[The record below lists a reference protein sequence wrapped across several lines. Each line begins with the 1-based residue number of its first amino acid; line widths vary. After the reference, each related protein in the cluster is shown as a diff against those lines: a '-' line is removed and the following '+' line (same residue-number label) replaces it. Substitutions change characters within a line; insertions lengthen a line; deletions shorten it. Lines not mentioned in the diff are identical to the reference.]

1 MPQKTPT
8 AVDLFAAPNETQQ
21 EIIEFIDDALER
33 GVGGDEIE
41 DTIADK
47 YRVEEVA
54 GFAMLYLRWQYSQ
67 IDIGGTITN
76 GPGDE
81 QKPQERDGDGGEEF
95 QNHDNCSY
103 EIFCEADNEDK
114 KHDVMDETD
123 CIRMRFRQFL
133 HIDIILHEEGLGI
146 EQGHIDIEDSLRVDA
161 ATLRGKGSF
170 SYEFDSM
177 EIAQIRA
184 DGLLH
189 VPAFM
194 PDVLLGDD
202 YVMKND
208 EEDTLVL
215 SVFRKGK
222 FVASKHIKILGPW
235 PLELTASDAQTVI
248 SRGASPRDFLTVIRS
263 FAGWGNFKKRMEEA
277 TVCRRIEKER
287 EKAGLSPNGIVL
299 HSLII
304 GHSGTGKTTA
314 ACMMA
319 ALWRSLGLLDG
330 PKILSTNVSKLSA
343 SNLNGEYENTVSTVE
358 NAQGGAVVFE
368 DAHELYHTEVKNYD
382 AEERI
387 VRALTD
393 ALDNPKFK
401 KWMLV
406 LTGEQE
412 GIEALM
418 AANPSLAKH
427 FTKPIYMED
436 FTTEELCS
444 IAESICS
451 SRGFVLPEESLR
463 KLKSAISHGHIHQK
477 SGTRNVRFVEKMF
490 DEQIVPAMYRRLGN
504 IPEKDAPV
512 LQTIMPEDIPSVS
525 ADMGEAAIAELDSLI
540 GLEKIKTR
548 VKDFLYAV
556 RLAGRRMEMGLPA
569 TMPRLNMVF
578 LGNPGTG
585 KTTVAEIIGRVFSSW
600 GILSEGRVIRTE
612 KSQMVG
618 QYIGETEFKMN
629 NLLAR
634 ANGNILFIDE
644 AYQLVEGGERDYGR
658 IVMNSLLTE
667 LGKDNPNFVVI
678 LAGYTAPM
686 KKLIESNAGIGS
698 RFPNVISF
706 EDYTADELME
716 IGKNMIQRQGF
727 TLTEGAAAKM
737 RAIIEEE
744 SEKPSPRFGNGRFV
758 SNLLRNEILAA
769 LGTRTASLANPT
781 AEQLST
787 ILPED
792 VVIDKAHRDIV
803 FDNEAIDAA
812 LMRLDAIVGM
822 ENVKTAIHNFV
833 HSARYLHSIGEPY
846 VGKGL
851 LSWRF
856 IGHSGTGKSTIAEI
870 MAAILR
876 GMRLISNSNIT
887 EIKGERIFNASEAD
901 CDSVLAEAVKR
912 SCNGLIFIDIDNP
925 QFNGTNPVYGRGIE
939 QVRLK
944 IQELTVES
952 GGECALVLAELD
964 APNKSMAEQLSDAG
978 IHEFD
983 HTLIFKDFTPDEL
996 YGILCSCLSRHGV
1009 TFSPATEK
1017 HMRGYLN
1024 SLPSS
1029 AKASARTMKLM
1040 SRTIYQQVI
1049 LRESGLA
1056 RPPKTHQVQLQ
1067 DVATFRWNPKKGRI
1081 GF

>member
-1 MPQKTPT
+1 MTHFKNFFRYICVQRVQAQHTRNKHNTLKQAMPPKTPT
-8 AVDLFAAPNETQQ
+8 AADQFSAPNE
-21 EIIEFIDDALER
+21 
-33 GVGGDEIE
+33 
-41 DTIADK
+41 
-47 YRVEEVA
+47 
-54 GFAMLYLRWQYSQ
+54 
-67 IDIGGTITN
+67 
-76 GPGDE
+76 
-81 QKPQERDGDGGEEF
+81 
-95 QNHDNCSY
+95 NHDSCTY
-103 EIFCEADNEDK
+103 EIFCEADSEDG
-114 KHDVMDETD
+114 KHDVKEEAD

-133 HIDIILHEEGLGI
+133 HVDIILHEEGLGTS
-146 EQGHIDIEDSLRVDA
+146 QRCPDIDDGLRVDV

-170 SYEFDSM
+170 SCEFDCLDM
-177 EIAQIRA
+177 AQIGA

-189 VPAFM
+189 VPAIIPERLF
-194 PDVLLGDD
+194 GED
-202 YVMKND
+202 YILTDD
-208 EEDTLVL
+208 EEDTLVI

-222 FVASKHIKILGPW
+222 FVANRHMQILGPW
-235 PLELTASDAQTVI
+235 PPRLAASDAQTVI
-248 SRGASPRDFLTVIRS
+248 SRGASPKDCLSVIRG
-263 FAGWGNFKKRMEEA
+263 FAGWGNFRKRAEEA
-277 TVCRRIEKER
+277 VVCSRIERER
-287 EKAGLSPNGIVL
+287 EKAGLKPYRTAL
-299 HSLII
+299 HSLIV

-319 ALWRSLGLLDG
+319 ALYRSLGLLDG

-343 SNLNGEYENTVSTVE
+343 SSINGEYDNTISTVKE
-358 NAQGGAVVFE
+358 AQGGAMIFE

-382 AEERI
+382 AEQRI

-393 ALDNPKFK
+393 ALEDSKFN

-406 LTGEQE
+406 LTGEPE
-412 GIEALM
+412 GIDSLM
-418 AANPSLAKH
+418 TANPSLAKH

-436 FTTEELCS
+436 FTTDELCS
-444 IAESICS
+444 IAETVCS
-451 SRGFVLPEESLR
+451 ARGLILQEESRSKLR
-463 KLKSAISHGHIHQK
+463 SAVSHGHVHQK
-477 SGTRNVRFVEKMF
+477 SGKRNARFVERMF
-490 DEQIVPAMYRRLGN
+490 EEQIVPAMCRRLGN
-504 IPEKDAPV
+504 TPERDAPA
-512 LQTIMPEDIPSVS
+512 LTTILPEDIPSIR
-525 ADMGEAAIAELDSLI
+525 ADTGEEAIAELDNLI

-667 LGKDNPNFVVI
+667 LGKDNPNLVVI

-698 RFPNVISF
+698 RFPNVVSF

-727 TLTEGAAAKM
+727 AITEGAAARM
-737 RAIIEEE
+737 RTIIEEE
-744 SEKPSPRFGNGRFV
+744 SEKPSPHFGNGRFV
-758 SNLLRNEILAA
+758 SNLLRNEILAS

-781 AEQLST
+781 AAQLST

-792 VVIDKAHRDIV
+792 VVIDREHRDIV

-812 LMRLDAIVGM
+812 LLRLDSLVGM
-822 ENVKTAIHNFV
+822 ENVKTALHNFV
-833 HSARYLHSIGEPY
+833 RSARYLHSIGEPY

-856 IGHSGTGKSTIAEI
+856 IGHSGTGKSTVAGI

-887 EIKGERIFNASEAD
+887 EIKGERIFNASESD
-901 CDSVLAEAVKR
+901 CDSVLADAVKR
-912 SCNGLIFIDIDNP
+912 SCNGLIFIDIDDP
-925 QFNGTNPVYGRGIE
+925 QFNWTNPVYGRGIE

-996 YGILCSCLSRHGV
+996 YGILCSCLARHGV
-1009 TFSPATEK
+1009 IFSPATEK
-1017 HMRGYLN
+1017 HMRGYLH

-1067 DVATFRWNPKKGRI
+1067 DIATFRWNPKKGRI

>member
-1 MPQKTPT
+1 MYSIYINLFITRHTMPPKTPV
-8 AVDLFAAPNETQQ
+8 ADELSAAPNE
-21 EIIEFIDDALER
+21 
-33 GVGGDEIE
+33 
-41 DTIADK
+41 
-47 YRVEEVA
+47 
-54 GFAMLYLRWQYSQ
+54 
-67 IDIGGTITN
+67 
-76 GPGDE
+76 
-81 QKPQERDGDGGEEF
+81 
-95 QNHDNCSY
+95 NHDSCTY
-103 EIFCEADNEDK
+103 EILCETDCIDG
-114 KHDVMDETD
+114 KHEVKEETD
-123 CIRMRFRQFL
+123 CIRLKFRQFL
-133 HIDIILHEEGLGI
+133 HIDVILTEEGLGV
-146 EQGHIDIEDSLRVDA
+146 EKGNLDMEDSLRIDV
-161 ATLRGKGSF
+161 ATLRGTGAF
-170 SYEFDSM
+170 SYEFDSADM
-177 EIAQIRA
+177 NLIGA
-184 DGLLH
+184 DGTLH
-189 VPAFM
+189 VPAVVQ
-194 PDVLLGDD
+194 DVLLGED
-202 YVMKND
+202 YVLEDD
-208 EEDTLVL
+208 EEDTLVI
-215 SVFRKGK
+215 SVFRKWK
-222 FVASKHIKILGPW
+222 FVASKHIKVIGPW
-235 PLELTASDAQTVI
+235 PQKLSVSDAQTVI
-248 SRGASPRDFLTVIRS
+248 SRGASPKDCLTVIRS

-277 TVCRRIEKER
+277 VVCRRVER
-287 EKAGLSPNGIVL
+287 EQEKAGLIPGGTVL
-299 HSLII
+299 HSII
-304 GHSGTGKTTA
+304 TGNSGTGKTTA

-319 ALWRSLGLLDG
+319 ALYRSLRLLDG
-330 PKILSTNVSKLSA
+330 PKILATKASKLA
-343 SNLNGEYENTVSTVE
+343 SSNVNGEYDNTISAVE
-358 NAQGGAVVFE
+358 NAQGGAMVFE
-368 DAHELYHTEVKNYD
+368 DAHELYHTDTKNYD
-382 AEERI
+382 SEQRI
-387 VRALTD
+387 IRALTD
-393 ALDNPKFK
+393 ALENPKFK

-406 LTGEQE
+406 LTGEPE
-412 GIEALM
+412 GIESLM

-427 FTKPIYMED
+427 FTRPIYLED
-436 FTTEELCS
+436 FSTDELCAV
-444 IAESICS
+444 AESVCA
-451 SRGFVLPEESLR
+451 SRGLVLTDESRLKLR
-463 KLKSAISHGHIHQK
+463 SAISHGSIHQK
-477 SGTRNVRFVEKMF
+477 SGTRNVRLVERMF
-490 DEQIVPAMYRRLGN
+490 DERIVPAMYIRLGN
-504 IPEKDAPV
+504 VPEADKV
-512 LQTIMPEDIPSVS
+512 TLRTILPEDIPSVS
-525 ADMGEAAIAELDSLI
+525 ADTGEAAIAELDRLI

-585 KTTVAEIIGRVFSSW
+585 KTTVAEIIGKVFSSW

-618 QYIGETEFKMN
+618 QYIGETESKMN

-644 AYQLVEGGERDYGR
+644 AYQLVEGGERDFGR

-667 LGKDNPNFVVI
+667 LGKDNPNLVVI

-716 IGKNMIQRQGF
+716 IGKNMIRREGF
-727 TLTEGAAAKM
+727 TLTDGAATNM

-744 SEKPSPRFGNGRFV
+744 SGKPSPRFGNGRFV
-758 SNLLRNEILAA
+758 SNLIRNEILAA
-769 LGTRTASLANPT
+769 LGSRTASLANPT
-781 AEQLST
+781 AEQLSA

-803 FDNEAIDAA
+803 FDDEAIDAA
-812 LMRLDAIVGM
+812 LGRLDALVGM

-833 HSARYLHSIGEPY
+833 RSARYLHSIGEPY

-856 IGHSGTGKSTIAEI
+856 IGHSGTGKSTVAEI

-887 EIKGERIFNASEAD
+887 EIKGERIFNASESD
-901 CDSVLAEAVKR
+901 CDGVLAEAVKR

-925 QFNGTNPVYGRGIE
+925 QFNWTNPVYGRGVE

-996 YGILCSCLSRHGV
+996 YGILCSCLARHGV
-1009 TFSPATEK
+1009 AFSPATEK
-1017 HMRGYLN
+1017 HMRGYLH

-1067 DVATFRWNPKKGRI
+1067 DIATFRWNPKKGRI

>member
-1 MPQKTPT
+1 MPQTTPT
-8 AVDLFAAPNETQQ
+8 ADEKFATP
-21 EIIEFIDDALER
+21 
-33 GVGGDEIE
+33 DE
-41 DTIADK
+41 
-47 YRVEEVA
+47 
-54 GFAMLYLRWQYSQ
+54 
-67 IDIGGTITN
+67 
-76 GPGDE
+76 
-81 QKPQERDGDGGEEF
+81 
-95 QNHDNCSY
+95 NHDSCTY
-103 EIFCEADNEDK
+103 EIFCEADNSDGRHTVRE
-114 KHDVMDETD
+114 ETD

-146 EQGHIDIEDSLRVDA
+146 EQGHIDIKDSLRIDA

-177 EIAQIRA
+177 EISKIGA

-202 YVMKND
+202 YVLEND
-208 EEDTLVL
+208 EEDTMVL
-215 SVFRKGK
+215 SVFRKEK
-222 FVASKHIKILGPW
+222 FVASKHLRVLGPW
-235 PLELTASDAQTVI
+235 PLRFTVSDAETVI
-248 SRGASPRDFLTVIRS
+248 SRGASPKDCLSVIRC

-277 TVCRRIEKER
+277 VVCRRVEKER
-287 EKAGLSPNGIVL
+287 EKIGLSPNGTVL
-299 HSLII
+299 HSLIV
-304 GHSGTGKTTA
+304 GHPGTGKSTA
-314 ACMMA
+314 ASMMA
-319 ALWRSLGLLDG
+319 ALYRSLGLLDG
-330 PKILSTNVSKLSA
+330 PKILSTNVSKLATA
-343 SNLNGEYENTVSTVE
+343 SINGEYDNTISTVGG
-358 NAQGGAVVFE
+358 AQGGALIFE
-368 DAHELYHTEVKNYD
+368 NAHELYHTEVKNYD
-382 AEERI
+382 AEQRI

-406 LTGEQE
+406 LTGEPE
-412 GIEALM
+412 GIEELM

-427 FTKPIYMED
+427 FTSPIYMED

-444 IAESICS
+444 IAESVCD
-451 SRGFVLPEESLR
+451 SRGFVLPEESRR
-463 KLKSAISHGHIHQK
+463 KLRCTVSQGHIYQK
-477 SGTRNVRFVEKMF
+477 SGTRNARFVERMF
-490 DEQIVPAMYRRLGN
+490 DEQIVPAMYRRLGST
-504 IPEKDAPV
+504 PERDERT
-512 LQTIMPEDIPSVS
+512 LTTILPEDIPSVH
-525 ADMGEAAIAELDSLI
+525 ADTGEKTIAELDRLT

-585 KTTVAEIIGRVFSSW
+585 KTTVAEIIGKVFSSW

-644 AYQLVEGGERDYGR
+644 AYQLVEGGEKDYGR

-667 LGKDNPNFVVI
+667 LGKDNPNLVVI

-706 EDYTADELME
+706 EDYTTDELME
-716 IGKNMIQRQGF
+716 IGKNMIQREGF

-737 RAIIEEE
+737 RTIIEAE
-744 SEKPSPRFGNGRFV
+744 SEKPFPHFGNGRFV
-758 SNLLRNEILAA
+758 SNLLRNEIFAA
-769 LGTRTASLANPT
+769 LGSRTASLANPT
-781 AEQLST
+781 AAQLST

-792 VVIDKAHRDIV
+792 VVIDKAHRDVV
-803 FDNEAIDAA
+803 FDDEAIDAA
-812 LMRLDAIVGM
+812 LMRLDALVGL

-833 HSARYLHSIGEPY
+833 RSARYLHSIGEPY

-856 IGHSGTGKSTIAEI
+856 IGHSGTGKSTVAEI

-887 EIKGERIFNASEAD
+887 EIKGERIFNASESD

-925 QFNGTNPVYGRGIE
+925 QFNWTNPVYGRGIE

-996 YGILCSCLSRHGV
+996 YGILCSCLARHGV
-1009 TFSPATEK
+1009 AFSPATEK

-1067 DVATFRWNPKKGRI
+1067 DIATFRWNPKKGRI